1 MSGVNLK
8 KEKLLIQV
16 LRKIPI
22 FMGLSPSQV
31 RKILGLCAH
40 HQYEPGNIVC
50 QANSASDEMYILL
63 TGEVAIIT
71 PEGLKVATI
80 LPVTTVG
87 EMGVVTGMPRVATV
101 EVTKPSA
108 ILQMKKAQFDAALRD
123 DKDMQAKVFRAII
136 DVLAGKLSNDNVR
149 LRDHQ
154 MERNRSEGRL
164 AVMERKLE
172 EQRHRAELAIEM
184 AAEKGGLSTDE
195 IELRIGELV
204 KDLVPRLLVVDD
216 EADFRSLVKD
226 ALPSLEVVEAENG
239 AEALEAVQEHKLDL
253 VVTDIRMPE
262 MDGIALLE
270 TLRAQ
275 YPQLPVLAASGYLDA
290 DEISEHD
297 FDGFIAKPVALDD
310 LRDLVEETMALDRS
324 HADEGG
330 DGDDDGDEE

>member
-1 MSGVNLK
+1 MSGTNPK

-40 HQYEPGNIVC
+40 RHYDSGSVVC
-50 QANSASDEMYILL
+50 QANSPSDEMYILL

-87 EMGVVTGMPRVATV
+87 EMGVITGQPRVATV

-108 ILQMKKAQFDAALRD
+108 ILQMHKGQFDAALRD
-123 DKDMQAKVFRAII
+123 DKDMQARVFRAII
-136 DVLAGKLSNDNVR
+136 DVLAGKLSNDNIR

-154 MERNRSEGRL
+154 MEKNRSEGRL
-164 AVMERKLE
+164 AVLDRKLQ
-172 EQRHRAELAIEM
+172 EQRHRADLAIAM
-184 AAEKGGLSTDE
+184 AAKEGGLGTDE
-195 IELRIGELV
+195 VEMRINDLV

-216 EADFRSLVKD
+216 EPEFRALVKD
-226 ALPSLEVVEAENG
+226 ALPAIEVVEAENG
-239 AEALEAVQEHKLDL
+239 ARALEVVQEHKLDL
-253 VVTDIRMPE
+253 IITDIRMPE
-262 MDGIALLE
+262 MDGLALLE
-270 TLRAQ
+270 VLRAQ

-290 DEISEHD
+290 EEIKEHD
-297 FDGFIAKPVALDD
+297 FDGFLAKPVSLDD
-310 LRDLVEETMALDRS
+310 LRDLVEDTMAIRR
-324 HADEGG
+324 G
-330 DGDDDGDEE
+330 DGSDEAPEDEDDGE

>member
-31 RKILGLCAH
+31 RKILSLCAH
-40 HQYEPGNIVC
+40 RQYEPGAVVC
-50 QANSASDEMYILL
+50 QANSPSDEMYILL

-87 EMGVVTGMPRVATV
+87 EMGVITGQPRVATV

-108 ILQMKKAQFDAALRD
+108 ILQMQKAQFDTALRD

-136 DVLAGKLSNDNVR
+136 DVLAGKLSNDNIR

-154 MERNRSEGRL
+154 MEKNRCEGRL
-164 AVMERKLE
+164 AVLERKLE
-172 EQRHRAELAIEM
+172 EQRHRSAIAIEM
-184 AAEKGGLSTDE
+184 AAEHSGASADE
-195 IELRIGELV
+195 IELRIADAV
-204 KDLVPRLLVVDD
+204 KDMVPRILVVDD
-216 EADFRSLVKD
+216 ESDFRALVKD
-226 ALPSLEVVEAENG
+226 ALPAIEVVEAENG
-239 AEALEAVQEHKLDL
+239 QEALGVVQEHKLDL
-253 VVTDIRMPE
+253 VLTDIRMPE
-262 MDGIALLE
+262 MDGIALLAA
-270 TLRAQ
+270 LRSQ

-290 DEISEHD
+290 EEIGEHD
-297 FDGFIAKPVALDD
+297 FDGFVAKPVSLDD
-310 LRDLVEETMALDRS
+310 LRDAVEDSMAMGRD
-324 HADEGG
+324 ADV
-330 DGDDDGDEE
+330 DGDANGDEDDE